1 MVHETE
7 SAISCEYNIME
18 NNTYPSVT
26 VEKSG
31 EYYCALPASGDLTA
45 GCFKSTTTSEFMHVC
60 VLFTECCNVYHN
72 YEGVVVVW

>member
-7 SAISCEYNIME
+7 SAIPCEYNIME

-31 EYYCALPASGDLTA
+31 EYYCALPASGDLTD
-45 GCFKSTTTSEFMHVC
+45 GCFKSTTTSEDYIIYACVC
-60 VLFTECCNVYHN
+60 IVYRML
-72 YEGVVVVW
+72 